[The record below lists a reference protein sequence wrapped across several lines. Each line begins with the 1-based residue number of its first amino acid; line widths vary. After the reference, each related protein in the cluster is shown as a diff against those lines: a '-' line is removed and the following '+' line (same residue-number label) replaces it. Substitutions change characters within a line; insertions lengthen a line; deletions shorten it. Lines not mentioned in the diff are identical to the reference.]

1 MKLNTLSSIQ
11 NRKFTLQVLR
21 QRRAFDGVESKE
33 DSRQLSKAW
42 HIYRGFHR
50 ILSNRYLVFS
60 RARVISSPEMDI
72 PVMHLPRFL
81 PRQLHR
87 EDNLPLQHTVDR
99 QNVVRVNVLA
109 PAVLP
114 LANLRPMVDTVN
126 K

>member
-1 MKLNTLSSIQ
+1 
-11 NRKFTLQVLR
+11 
-21 QRRAFDGVESKE
+21 
-33 DSRQLSKAW
+33 
-42 HIYRGFHR
+42 
-50 ILSNRYLVFS
+50 
-60 RARVISSPEMDI
+60 
-72 PVMHLPRFL
+72 MHLPRFL

-109 PAVLP
+109 PPVLP